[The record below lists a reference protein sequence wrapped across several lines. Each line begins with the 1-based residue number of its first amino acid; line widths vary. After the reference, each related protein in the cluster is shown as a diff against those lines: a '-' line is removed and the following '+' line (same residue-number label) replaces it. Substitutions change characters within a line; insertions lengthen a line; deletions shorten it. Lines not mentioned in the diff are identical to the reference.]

1 MPDLFHLQL
10 RHSLVH
16 GRCETL
22 DAFCDPKDDNED
34 NEFDNGGLDFDPPDF
49 DMPESRYE
57 YDDVPLQPEKVSGP
71 PIHLV

>member
-1 MPDLFHLQL
+1 MMPDVFHLQL

-16 GRCETL
+16 GGRETF

-57 YDDVPLQPEKVSGP
+57 YEDVPLQPEKVSKP
-71 PIHLV
+71 LIH